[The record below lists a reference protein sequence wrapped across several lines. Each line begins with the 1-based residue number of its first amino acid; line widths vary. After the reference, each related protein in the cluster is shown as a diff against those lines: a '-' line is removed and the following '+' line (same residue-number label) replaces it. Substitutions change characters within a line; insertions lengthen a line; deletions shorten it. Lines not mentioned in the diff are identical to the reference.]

1 MKSHRVRV
9 GTVIIDMKKVIPI
22 ILVMGFFLGRLE
34 AAKSVENPTLS
45 SKFYAKL
52 SVSVVKVLAPA
63 GKKLYAGSGVV
74 VGLDEVLT
82 NCHVVRRSK
91 RITVMK
97 GALRFPVESQKIDIF
112 KDLCLLKA
120 PALRLP
126 PVELR
131 DPKDLTVGNH
141 TYFYGYPGGA
151 DAFFTEGRV
160 SALHP
165 YQDSVVI
172 KTTAGFSS
180 GGSGGGLFD
189 SFGRLVGITTFFS
202 AGHSGG
208 YYALPSD
215 WLHDLRKRE
224 GKKIAPINGLA
235 LWEKSVSEQPEFLQ
249 FSRYI
254 ESGNL
259 KSALKTS
266 KGWIN
271 SEPNNFDSWLSYGK
285 TLYNLGQTKE
295 AKKALEKALFYSPFD
310 ANILFAMVN
319 VLNKFGDD
327 VALQRY
333 REVLK
338 QVDPQ
343 GVAARNCNIAC

>member
-1 MKSHRVRV
+1 
-9 GTVIIDMKKVIPI
+9 
-22 ILVMGFFLGRLE
+22 
-34 AAKSVENPTLS
+34 
-45 SKFYAKL
+45 
-52 SVSVVKVLAPA
+52 
-63 GKKLYAGSGVV
+63 
-74 VGLDEVLT
+74 
-82 NCHVVRRSK
+82 
-91 RITVMK
+91 
-97 GALRFPVESQKIDIF
+97 
-112 KDLCLLKA
+112 LKA
-120 PALRLP
+120 PTLKLP

-202 AGHSGG
+202 ASHSGG

-224 GKKIAPINGLA
+224 GKKIAPIKGLA

-271 SEPNNFDSWLSYGK
+271 SEPNNFDSWLSYGR

-295 AKKALEKALFYSPFD
+295 AKKALEKALSYSPFD
-310 ANILFAMVN
+310 ANILFAMVS

-338 QVDPQ
+338 KVDPQ
-343 GVAARNCNIAC
+343 GVAEGNCIMAC